1 MPDEEIQLPTLVCV
15 QCGYSWHPIRPRK
28 PKRCSNHDCRSFCWD
43 PTKYQRFV
51 RKSAGLTQPKNGGP
65 FPSHRRREVPSP
77 IGIELRLLRRF
88 LAVAEE
94 RSVAKAAKQLHVNQ
108 AILSRQIRKLE
119 AELKVH
125 LLVRHRGSVELTDAG
140 NILSANSRNLLSLLA
155 ETIHSV
161 RTAAA

>member
-1 MPDEEIQLPTLVCV
+1 M
-15 QCGYSWHPIRPRK
+15 
-28 PKRCSNHDCRSFCWD
+28 
-43 PTKYQRFV
+43 
-51 RKSAGLTQPKNGGP
+51 
-65 FPSHRRREVPSP
+65 
-77 IGIELRLLRRF
+77 
-88 LAVAEE
+88 
-94 RSVAKAAKQLHVNQ
+94 AKAAKQLHVNQ

-161 RTAAA
+161 RTAAAWRQIPSPSRPHPP